1 VEQESERPFLFSV
14 QEEDIGKRLDI
25 FLAAQVETL
34 TRARIQGLIKNG
46 YAKVNDF
53 ATKASYRLKRDDH
66 LSLTIPPT
74 RSCPL
79 EPESVEF
86 ALIHEDES
94 LIVLNKPP
102 GLVVHPGPGHPSGT
116 LVHGLL
122 HHCEGLSGIGGI
134 ERPGI
139 VHRLDK
145 DTSGLV
151 VVAKND
157 RAHNAL
163 SRQFSGGTVRK
174 KYLALVQG
182 ILKGESGRI
191 DLPIGRHP
199 KKRKEMAIQ
208 LVSGKRALTRWRKL
222 ETFGGAFTLLSVS
235 PKTGR
240 THQIRV
246 HLSYLGHP
254 ILGDPVYG
262 ARHGRWK
269 KLLSGQF
276 ESIPPVKRQMLHA
289 ETLGFVHPDSEK
301 YCEFHAPPPG
311 DMVLVLE
318 VLEEIRSGV
327 IGKNLT
333 LEKINL

>member
-1 VEQESERPFLFSV
+1 MEQESERSFLFSV
-14 QEEDIGKRLDI
+14 QEEETGKRLDT
-25 FLAAQVETL
+25 FLATQVEIL
-34 TRARIQGLIKNG
+34 TRARIQELIKKG
-46 YAKVNDF
+46 CATVNDL
-53 ATKASYRLKRDDH
+53 AAKASYRLKKDDH
-66 LSLTIPPT
+66 LSLTIPPV
-74 RSCPL
+74 RFSPL
-79 EPESVEF
+79 EPEPVEF

-94 LIVLNKPP
+94 LIVLNKPA
-102 GLVVHPGPGHPSGT
+102 GLVVHPGPGHSSGT

-122 HHCEGLSGIGGI
+122 HHCEGLSGIGGV

-157 RAHNAL
+157 RVHNAL
-163 SRQFSGGTVRK
+163 SRQFSGGQVKK

-182 ILKGESGRI
+182 IIKGESGKI

-199 KKRKEMAIQ
+199 KKRKEMAVQ
-208 LVSGKRALTRWRKL
+208 LVSGKRALTRWQKV
-222 ETFGGAFTLLSVS
+222 ETFGGSFTLLSVS

-246 HLSYLGHP
+246 HLSHLGHP

-262 ARHGRWK
+262 AGHGRWK
-269 KLLSGQF
+269 KCLSREF

-289 ETLGFVHPDSEK
+289 ETLGFVHPDSENW
-301 YCEFHAPPPG
+301 CEFHAPPPG
-311 DMVLVLE
+311 DMARVLE
-318 VLEEIRSGV
+318 FLKGIGSGV
-327 IGKNLT
+327 RGKNLT
-333 LEKINL
+333 FGKIHL